1 MARAI
6 CWDVTHEERLAF
18 AQDLQRR
25 IDSTRLRIA
34 ETQIML
40 DRSRRRLG
48 EQSAAQSSG
57 FGPTRTE
64 RS

>member
-1 MARAI
+1 MGRAI
-6 CWDVTHEERLAF
+6 WQGVTDEERLAF

-48 EQSAAQSSG
+48 EQSPAQSSG
-57 FGPTRTE
+57 LGPTCTE